1 MHCQN
6 SVAHSGHCNLATMS
20 RANVSTTDSDP
31 KKCKELTIALAKSY
45 IRKENPNEI
54 LAQCQQIGSIGDLSD
69 IPHLRKLDL
78 SFNELVSLNGLD
90 KLPRLKNLSAYCCRI
105 HDIEALAYTSRLVTL
120 RFTKWHIR
128 NY

>member
-1 MHCQN
+1 
-6 SVAHSGHCNLATMS
+6 MS
-20 RANVSTTDSDP
+20 RANVLTTDSGP

-54 LAQCQQIGSIGDLSD
+54 LAQCQQIGSVGDLSD

-90 KLPRLKNLSAYCCRI
+90 KLPRLKSRI